1 MRIDKKKISVL
12 TLGLSVY
19 FPDQCFAP
27 LPKTHPTG
35 HCGDG
40 LRVTHFIQRLLPCG
54 GCTPQQKPGHKSKS
68 ESINHTHKLAQL
80 DKNSKLSIASNRSYL
95 LMKLQL
101 RKAQPALQVTSIF
114 HPLVF

>member
-1 MRIDKKKISVL
+1 MRIDKKN
-12 TLGLSVY
+12 LSSNSRTVRL
-19 FPDQCFAP
+19 FSRPMLRTPTQ
-27 LPKTHPTG
+27 THPTG
-35 HCGDG
+35 HCGDRP
-40 LRVTHFIQRLLPCG
+40 RVTHFVQRLLPCG

-68 ESINHTHKLAQL
+68 ERINHTHKLAQL

-95 LMKLQL
+95 LMKPQL